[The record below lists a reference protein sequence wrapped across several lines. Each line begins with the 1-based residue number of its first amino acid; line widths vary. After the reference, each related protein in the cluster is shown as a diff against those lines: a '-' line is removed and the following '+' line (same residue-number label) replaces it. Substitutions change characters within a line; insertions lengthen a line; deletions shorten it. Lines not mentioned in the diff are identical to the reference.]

1 MRQEFLRV
9 FKALA
14 VEHRLR
20 ILELLMDGEKCAC
33 KLQAELKLSQPTFS
47 HHMKILCDSG
57 LVRCFRVGKW
67 YHYEI
72 NAKGC
77 DYGKALLDTL
87 AEGDGTAAGA
97 GIAKAVLRVT
107 KLRRKLGAIPKNAID
122 LRTYKVS

>member
-1 MRQEFLRV
+1 MREYLRV

-77 DYGKALLDTL
+77 DYGKQLLDDL
-87 AEGDGTAAGA
+87 AQGDGTASVAN
-97 GIAKAVLRVT
+97 IARAIVQVSR
-107 KLRRKLGAIPKNAID
+107 LRRKMGKLPENAID
-122 LRTYKVS
+122 LRSYRVS